1 MKYHLFLLSL
11 CSIASTLAAA
21 DLPGVP
27 RDSNFNNSSGYNSTR
42 VNAQL
47 IVGVKDQT
55 KVVHFIRDN
64 NDPRVITK
72 AYLIR
77 HVDPYEIRDYLRQI
91 VQAKRVGNTSMQ
103 QQYPLNTTATPAAAT
118 VSAAVV
124 TTPLNTQPTYNPAAQ
139 LGSNTAVECLK
150 YVDGTGLLIVS
161 AEDYR
166 FQHQEN
172 GMGIDEIVQFL
183 DKPEMGFS
191 TGSQTY
197 FYIPKFVPAR
207 NLLPL
212 IQNVG
217 MNISDVTELW
227 QGCDVVA
234 YDPDLNWLIFDVA
247 NYSMKDIDHMLE
259 KYDVPIPQVRLTIR
273 VCEIDVENDQKLGLD
288 FQAWKNNDGMD
299 FFSAGGRFRDNW
311 AASFGGTL
319 MNSGSERTRFFNFN
333 PKWNTRYIDLLFSSG
348 KAKVVHSAE
357 MIIRNNTSAVLDRT
371 TQIFYMDTQTPANN
385 TVSDPARLPYKLLS
399 TLIDRF
405 INSAED
411 IPVYKANQTQV
422 TKVSGFGFSMKV
434 DNVSVNQKETRFSVS
449 ATNSSLLGF
458 QSTGAPRISSGNVVN
473 LNISLPHGAD
483 SFVIGGLKKQET
495 VTSKTGIPWLVN
507 IPYVG
512 YLFGTESKSVK
523 TTELIIMGECKLEV
537 PQDKE
542 PNRKARTKEQK
553 KG

>member
-124 TTPLNTQPTYNPAAQ
+124 TTPVNTQPTYNPAAQ

-247 NYSMKDIDHMLE
+247 NYSMKNIDHMLE

-405 INSAED
+405 INSADD
-411 IPVYKANQTQV
+411 IPVYKANQMQV
-422 TKVSGFGFSMKV
+422 TKVSGFGFTMKV
-434 DNVSVNQKETRFSVS
+434 DNVSVNQKETRFSIS
-449 ATNSSLLGF
+449 ATFSKNSLCKFFVTILNLYL
-458 QSTGAPRISSGNVVN
+458 RIRHRPNTM
-473 LNISLPHGAD
+473 PAM
-483 SFVIGGLKKQET
+483 
-495 VTSKTGIPWLVN
+495 LV
-507 IPYVG
+507 
-512 YLFGTESKSVK
+512 L
-523 TTELIIMGECKLEV
+523 
-537 PQDKE
+537 
-542 PNRKARTKEQK
+542 
-553 KG
+553 

>member
-1 MKYHLFLLSL
+1 MKQYLSL
-11 CSIASTLAAA
+11 FFCILLFRMIAA

-27 RDSNFNNSSGYNSTR
+27 RDSNFNNSSWYDSTR
-42 VNAQL
+42 VHAQL
-47 IVGVKDQT
+47 LVDVKEQT
-55 KVVHFIRDN
+55 RVVHFIRDN

-72 AYLIR
+72 AYLIQ
-77 HVDPYEIRDYLRQI
+77 HVDAYEIRNYLRQI
-91 VQAKRVGNTSMQ
+91 VQSKRVGNTSMQ
-103 QQYPLNTTATPAAAT
+103 QNYPVNTTTTPATAT
-118 VSAAVV
+118 VSSPMITEPVNA
-124 TTPLNTQPTYNPAAQ
+124 QPTYNPAAQ

-161 AEDYR
+161 AEEYR
-166 FQHQEN
+166 FQSNKN
-172 GMGIDEIVQFL
+172 GMGIDEIVKFL
-183 DKPEMGFS
+183 DKPQMGFS
-191 TGSQTY
+191 TGSQTF

-207 NLLPL
+207 NLMPL

-227 QGCDVVA
+227 QGGDLVA

-247 NYSMKDIDHMLE
+247 NYSMKNIDHMLAQ
-259 KYDVPIPQVRLTIR
+259 YDVPIPQVRLKIKL
-273 VCEIDVENDQKLGLD
+273 CEIDTENDQKLGLD

-311 AASFGGTL
+311 SAAFGGALT
-319 MNSGSERTRFFNFN
+319 NSGSERTRFFNFN

-348 KAKVVHSAE
+348 KAQVIHSAE

-371 TQIFYMDTQTPANN
+371 TQIFYMDTSQSANN
-385 TVSDPARLPYKLLS
+385 TISDPARLPYKLLS

-405 INSAED
+405 LSTEDD
-411 IPVYKANQTQV
+411 IPVYKTNQTQV
-422 TKVSGFGFSMKV
+422 AKVSGFGFTMKV
-434 DNVSVNQKETRFSVS
+434 DQVSVNQKETRFTIS

-458 QSTGAPRISSGNVVN
+458 QSTGAPRISSGNVVS
-473 LNISLPHGAD
+473 LNISLPHGANT
-483 SFVIGGLKKQET
+483 FVIGGLKKQET

-523 TTELIIMGECKLEV
+523 TTELFIMGECVLDI
-537 PQDKE
+537 PQNKE
-542 PNRKARTKEQK
+542 PKRKARTKERK

>member
-11 CSIASTLAAA
+11 CGLASSLAAA

-47 IVGVKDQT
+47 LVDVKDHT

-103 QQYPLNTTATPAAAT
+103 QQYPLNTTTAPVTAT
-118 VSAAVV
+118 VSSPVA
-124 TTPLNTQPTYNPAAQ
+124 TPVNAQPTYNPAAQ
-139 LGSNTAVECLK
+139 LGSPTAVECRR

-161 AEDYR
+161 AEEYR
-166 FQHQEN
+166 FQPQKN
-172 GMGIDEIVQFL
+172 GMGIDEIVNFL
-183 DKPEMGFS
+183 DKPQMGFS
-191 TGSQTY
+191 SGSQTF

-227 QGCDVVA
+227 QGGDLVA

-247 NYSMKDIDHMLE
+247 NYSMKNIDHMLE

-273 VCEIDVENDQKLGLD
+273 VCEIDTENDQRLGLD

-311 AASFGGTL
+311 SASFGGAM
-319 MNSGSERTRFFNFN
+319 MNTGSERTRFFNFN
-333 PKWNTRYIDLLFSSG
+333 PKWNSRYIDLLFSSG
-348 KAKVVHSAE
+348 KAKVIHSAE
-357 MIIRNNTSAVLDRT
+357 MVIRNNTSAVLDRT
-371 TQIFYMDTQTPANN
+371 TQIFYMDTQTPAND
-385 TVSDPARLPYKLLS
+385 TTMDPARLPYKLLS
-399 TLIDRF
+399 KLIDRF
-405 INSAED
+405 INSADD
-411 IPVYKANQTQV
+411 IPVYKANQMQV
-422 TKVSGFGFSMKV
+422 TKVSGFGFTMKL
-434 DNVSVNQKETRFSVS
+434 DHVSVNQKETRFSIS

-458 QSTGAPRISSGNVVN
+458 QSTGAPRISSGNVVT
-473 LNISLPHGAD
+473 LNISLPHGSD
-483 SFVIGGLKKQET
+483 SFVIGGLKKEET

-512 YLFGTESKSVK
+512 YLFGTESKSIK
-523 TTELIIMGECKLEV
+523 TTELFIMGECKLEV
-537 PQDKE
+537 PQEKQ
-542 PNRKARTKEQK
+542 PIRKARTKEQK